1 MPDAPPVPLVARFFP
16 KEDQVRPLAEATGFP
31 PPPPWRDFAH
41 LRPVAMVTPRPPEGA
56 DAVKENQFRGGG
68 MVITDEVAN
77 AVNAA
82 LILRRPLLVTGKP
95 GTGKSS
101 LAYAIAYRLA
111 LGRVLAWPITSR
123 STLKQG
129 LYDYDAVAR
138 LENASRRFYQQGR
151 MPAPKAGTSP
161 TPRPGTGDEDDIGR
175 YIRLGPVGTALLPS
189 DLPRVLLIDEIDKS
203 DVDLPND
210 LLHVFEEG
218 RFRIDELARLP
229 EEKRYDAVKVFPH
242 DSNTRVP
249 VPRDWVQ
256 CRAFP
261 VVVLTSNGER
271 EFPPAF
277 NRRCIRLTIPEPK
290 EGQLADIVA
299 SRLYR
304 KADKPDEKFPVDHLP
319 AEVQDLVKHFWDQQ
333 TNPGKDGM
341 KRELAV
347 DQLLNAVYLHLHNYL
362 PPTHS
367 ELRDLILKSLTDVG
381 GAETK

>member
-1 MPDAPPVPLVARFFP
+1 VP
-16 KEDQVRPLAEATGFP
+16 
-31 PPPPWRDFAH
+31 
-41 LRPVAMVTPRPPEGA
+41 
-56 DAVKENQFRGGG
+56 ENKFRGGG
-68 MVITDEVAN
+68 MVINDEVAD

-95 GTGKSS
+95 GIGKSS

-111 LGRVLAWPITSR
+111 LGRVLVWPITSR

-129 LYDYDAVAR
+129 LYEYDAVAR
-138 LENASRRFYQQGR
+138 LENASRRYYER
-151 MPAPKAGTSP
+151 AVSP
-161 TPRPGTGDEDDIGR
+161 PLAVKEPTQRPPVDDGNADDIGK
-175 YIRLGPVGTALLPS
+175 YIRLGPVGTALLPA

-229 EEKRYDAVKVFPH
+229 EEKRFETVKVFPH
-242 DSNTRVP
+242 DSNARVP

-261 VVVLTSNGER
+261 VAVLTSNGER

-277 NRRCIRLTIPEPK
+277 NRRCVRLTIPEPNA
-290 EGQLADIVA
+290 EQLADIVA
-299 SRLYR
+299 SRLYPR
-304 KADKPDEKFPVDHLP
+304 ADG
-319 AEVQDLVKHFWDQQ
+319 Q
-333 TNPGKDGM
+333 PGKEGKDLPPEVNELVNYFWKLRDTPGPDGS

-347 DQLLNAVYLHLHNYL
+347 DQLLNAVHLLLGKYL
-362 PPTHS
+362 PADRPG
-367 ELRDLILKSLTDVG
+367 LRDLVLKSLTDA
-381 GAETK
+381 GAEETK